1 MKTRR
6 KKPSMLGSAKILI
19 PVGDLVSKQLIT
31 QALHVLSVFKSPLIV
46 LFTVIEVPS
55 RTATLETDPYRR
67 QISDAE
73 DRLNDLSK
81 WLTDQGLKVRVKVV
95 VARNIAEGI
104 IDETESDGY
113 LVVFLMK
120 RRAKQGWRR
129 FLTRSVSQR
138 VVRAAN
144 CFVMTAPLE

>member
-1 MKTRR
+1 MTARR

-19 PVGDLVSKQLIT
+19 PVGDMVSKQRIT
-31 QALHVLSVFKSPLIV
+31 QALHVLSVFKKPLIV
-46 LFTVIEVPS
+46 LLRVIEVPS
-55 RTATLETDPYRR
+55 RTATLETDPYQR
-67 QISDAE
+67 QINEAE
-73 DRLNDLSK
+73 ERLNDLSK

-104 IDETESDGY
+104 IEETESDGY

-120 RRAKQGWRR
+120 RKAKRGWRR
-129 FLTRSVSQR
+129 FFTRSVSQK

-144 CFVMTAPLE
+144 CLVMAAPLE